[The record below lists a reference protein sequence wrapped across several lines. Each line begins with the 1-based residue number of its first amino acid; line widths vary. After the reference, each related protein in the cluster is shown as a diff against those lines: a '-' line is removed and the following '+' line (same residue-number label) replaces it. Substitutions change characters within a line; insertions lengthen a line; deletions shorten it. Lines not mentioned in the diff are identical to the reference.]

1 MTKGDDI
8 YLIFL
13 FSKQK
18 ALKNVTRKKPRKAA
32 TEMVTEDISS
42 SKADASICTQTV
54 ENDLPFIPPTPSLFN
69 STTDNSKTVCSTP
82 IEHAKAE
89 QIAEDQGGKGEQ
101 LRILAPQKVSL

>member
-54 ENDLPFIPPTPSLFN
+54 ENDLEKG
-69 STTDNSKTVCSTP
+69 TD
-82 IEHAKAE
+82 I
-89 QIAEDQGGKGEQ
+89 
-101 LRILAPQKVSL
+101 ILL